1 MKNLYHNHII
11 DMMYQ
16 SQIAFRKEM
25 ELVNYFNDMNH
36 ELEYLDLNIIP
47 EENYVGTTKKK
58 YILIGA

>member
-1 MKNLYHNHII
+1 
-11 DMMYQ
+11 MYQ
-16 SQIAFRKEM
+16 NQIAFRKEM

-47 EENYVGTTKKK
+47 EENYVGTNKKK

>member
-16 SQIAFRKEM
+16 NQIAFRKEM

-47 EENYVGTTKKK
+47 EENYVGTNKKK

>member
-1 MKNLYHNHII
+1 
-11 DMMYQ
+11 MYQ

-25 ELVNYFNDMNH
+25 ELVNYLNDMNH

-58 YILIGA
+58 YILIGT